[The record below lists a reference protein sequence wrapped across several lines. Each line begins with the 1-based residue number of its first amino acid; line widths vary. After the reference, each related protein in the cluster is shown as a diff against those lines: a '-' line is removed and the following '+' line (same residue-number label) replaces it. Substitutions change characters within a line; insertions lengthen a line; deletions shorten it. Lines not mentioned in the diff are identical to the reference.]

1 MSPPGRPKGESLR
14 PQAEGTPVS
23 PQGRPQGESLR
34 PQAGGAPVTDRRRTI
49 LVVDDDADAR
59 LIMRAALRKA
69 GFDVRMAA
77 SGEDA
82 LKQFRAEP
90 SDLVMLDVDMP
101 DLSGHEVCSILRA
114 EAGPQVPIVMVTGM
128 DDVASVETA
137 YSCGATDFIAKPVH
151 WALLGHRV
159 RYLFR
164 GQQALLDLS
173 AAQSRNAAILNAIP
187 DLLFELDSDGRYIEY
202 RAPGATLLAASPEA
216 YVGRTVADTLPP
228 QAAEA
233 VMAALRT
240 AQQHG
245 SSSGAQFELPDTTD
259 SHATGGPAAGS
270 KWFELSVAGKA
281 VAAGEKPRFIVLSRD
296 ITERKQAEIR
306 LAELAN
312 FDGLTG
318 LPNRRAFLD
327 RVDREIGRAGRQQ
340 GRLAL
345 LFMDLD
351 GFKNINDTLGHAAGD
366 LILQRAAE
374 RLRNG
379 LRPSDLVA
387 RPSGLGHD
395 DESVE
400 FARLG
405 GDEFTA
411 LILKI
416 EGPQDALAVAQRIGR
431 LMRIP
436 FQSEGRELV
445 LTGSIG
451 IACYPED
458 GLDAATLLQ
467 HADTAMYHAKALGR
481 DNAQLYDTSLTDELR
496 RRVELDDGLRGAL
509 ERNEF
514 HLVYQPQIDMS
525 SGRILSVEALIRWVH
540 PVRGLVSPA
549 EFIPRAEKNGLI
561 VPIGEWVL
569 RTACADAARWNRA
582 GHTVTVA
589 VNLSPA
595 QFAFPGL
602 RQSVLDTL
610 ERTGLPPRRLELEV
624 TEGALMD
631 NSATTRATLQALL
644 DHGVRIALDDFGTG
658 YSSLAYLTRMPIGHL
673 KIDRCFVASLLN
685 AGEGEAIVRAV
696 IAMAG
701 SLGMHVTAEGVE
713 TLEQA
718 MVLKSMACD
727 YLQGFYFSRPVPGSE
742 IPALLGRCWPLAEA
756 LATS

>member
-1 MSPPGRPKGESLR
+1 MT
-14 PQAEGTPVS
+14 A
-23 PQGRPQGESLR
+23 
-34 PQAGGAPVTDRRRTI
+34 RRRTI

-69 GFDVRMAA
+69 GFDVRLAEG
-77 SGEDA
+77 GEDA

-90 SDLVMLDVDMP
+90 CDLVMLDVDMP
-101 DLSGHEVCSILRA
+101 DLSGHEVCAILRA
-114 EAGPQVPIVMVTGM
+114 EAGPHVPIVMVTGM

-151 WALLGHRV
+151 WALIGHRV

-164 GQQALLDLS
+164 GQQALLDLR
-173 AAQSRNAAILNAIP
+173 AAESRNAAILNAIP

-202 RAPGATLLAASPEA
+202 RAPGAGLSAAPAQA
-216 YVGRTVADTLPP
+216 YLGKTVADMLPP

-233 VMAALRT
+233 AMAALRT

-245 SSSGAQFELPDTTD
+245 SSSGVQFELP
-259 SHATGGPAAGS
+259 HEAGGKAAGS
-270 KWFELSVAGKA
+270 NAEGSRWFELSVAGKA
-281 VAAGEKPRFIVLSRD
+281 VAAGEKHRFIVLSRD
-296 ITERKQAEIR
+296 ITERKHAEIR

-327 RVDREIGRAGRQQ
+327 RVDREIRLAGQQQ
-340 GRLAL
+340 GRLAV

-366 LILQRAAE
+366 RILQRAAE
-374 RLRNG
+374 RLRDG

-387 RPSGLGHD
+387 RPSGAGQD
-395 DESVE
+395 DDSVK

-416 EGPQDALAVAQRIGR
+416 QCPQDALAVAQRIGR

-436 FQSEGRELV
+436 FEFEGRELV

-451 IACYPED
+451 IACYPHD

-481 DNAQLYDTSLTDELR
+481 DNAQLYDTSLTEELR
-496 RRVELDDGLRGAL
+496 RCVELDDGLRGAL
-509 ERNEF
+509 DRNEF
-514 HLVYQPQIDMS
+514 HLLYQPQIDVS
-525 SGRILSVEALIRWVH
+525 SGRILSVEALVRWVH
-540 PVRGLVSPA
+540 PVRGVVSPA

-561 VPIGEWVL
+561 IPIGEWVL
-569 RTACADAARWNRA
+569 RKACADAARWNQA
-582 GHTVTVA
+582 GHDVTVA

-595 QFAFPGL
+595 QFACPGL
-602 RQSVLDTL
+602 QQSVLDAL
-610 ERTGLPPRRLELEV
+610 AQTGLSPRRLELEV

-631 NSATTRATLQALL
+631 NTATTRATLQALL

-673 KIDRCFVASLLN
+673 KIDRCFVANLLN
-685 AGEGEAIVRAV
+685 AGEGKAIVRAV

-718 MVLKSMACD
+718 MMLKSMSCD
-727 YLQGFYFSRPVPGSE
+727 CLQGFYFSRPVPASE
-742 IPALLGRCWPLAEA
+742 IPGLLGRCWLPAEA
-756 LATS
+756 LAAGR